1 VTVELGTTEIILTLV
16 GTVSLFGGVL
26 AAMTRWFA
34 RQVDQTDKENLQLR
48 HEVQELRISQAKN
61 EREIAEM
68 RGQIG
73 TLLTEMGA
81 LQSQVKSLE
90 AERDNERDE
99 KERVRLERDQLRDA
113 LRTVTD
119 QCKHKDAQIA
129 AYRDA
134 LALVRGESPDASDHA
149 AAAPEPGEGAGTGPG
164 QGTQEE

>member
-1 VTVELGTTEIILTLV
+1 MTVELGTTEIILTLV

-73 TLLTEMGA
+73 TLLAEMAA
-81 LQSQVKSLE
+81 LQGQVKLLE

-99 KERVRLERDQLRDA
+99 KVTARKERDELRDTV
-113 LRTVTD
+113 RTLAE
-119 QCKHKDAQIA
+119 QNKAKDAQIA

-134 LALVRGESPDASDHA
+134 LALVRGETPDASDHA
-149 AAAPEPGEGAGTGPG
+149 AASPEPGEAGQPG
-164 QGTQEE
+164 RKEE